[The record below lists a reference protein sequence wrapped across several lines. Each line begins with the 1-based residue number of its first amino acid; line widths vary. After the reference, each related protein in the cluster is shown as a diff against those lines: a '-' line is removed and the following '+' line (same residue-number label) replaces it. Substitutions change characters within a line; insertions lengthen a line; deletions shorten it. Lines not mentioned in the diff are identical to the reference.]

1 MVRLRTTCGKFEKPE
16 HFPEGRPIDLYPE
29 PFPASACLCMPVGKP
44 PRLHRTRDEP
54 PRKRRRVTTME
65 EKNLQEQSMMSAEQ
79 RRWKTGGELQ
89 RIMSGETRPERL
101 GSDQRH
107 VNRVRSAT
115 TDSSRS
121 FRNPNMLSTPHFYD
135 SIETTPD
142 ALKPRKTQRHK
153 IKQSKKLPDWCW
165 TIITI
170 VLGVGSSKR
179 WVSYL
184 LYGITL
190 LSALVFTGLGVLFTV
205 YDIASKHSKT
215 TAHIGF
221 ISLLIGFA
229 WLCLGIYSFKLAGR
243 LLGDDDFAAS
253 VRRHSRTLFKINT
266 AFLLIFLGLGF
277 TGMNLYNAY
286 ITFDT
291 DRCNTIG
298 LHYLVCHIMV
308 IGRAVFSVFA
318 MNWNL
323 IVGCVLM
330 SVCRTHTIGIRR
342 FMRDL
347 EQDGQTYEQFWRE
360 RLENSKVGEFNKD
373 TVSILN
379 NHDWF
384 LMEEQD
390 GSSQE
395 QLVASGNRDDDAP
408 VSLGNGQTS
417 IQGRGIEQPADD
429 VVLMRDPE
437 DLDDRPTYP
446 KKKLMVQAQSSVET
460 TGSTSDLLDDQPPVM
475 CEDELL
481 LCYWKISSR
490 MRYVSQ
496 CMQRWLAS
504 WMAFVVI
511 WCADYVIFWLSHS
524 PNILGIMEFIAPML
538 LLLVLC
544 SAYAEANGDGQSM
557 IRCICPTKER
567 YKLLQFL
574 HRQPLQMQVFNMS
587 ISYSAILTVIL
598 AFAVAFSSRLILD
611 EVSKA

>member
-1 MVRLRTTCGKFEKPE
+1 M
-16 HFPEGRPIDLYPE
+16 D
-29 PFPASACLCMPVGKP
+29 
-44 PRLHRTRDEP
+44 RDSTAIVNADELNI
-54 PRKRRRVTTME
+54 RH
-65 EKNLQEQSMMSAEQ
+65 EQ
-79 RRWKTGGELQ
+79 TGGELQ

-107 VNRVRSAT
+107 VNR
-115 TDSSRS
+115 
-121 FRNPNMLSTPHFYD
+121 
-135 SIETTPD
+135 
-142 ALKPRKTQRHK
+142 PRKTQRHK

-379 NHDWF
+379 K
-384 LMEEQD
+384 QD

-429 VVLMRDPE
+429 
-437 DLDDRPTYP
+437 
-446 KKKLMVQAQSSVET
+446 VQAQSSVET

-538 LLLVLC
+538 LLL
-544 SAYAEANGDGQSM
+544 
-557 IRCICPTKER
+557 CICPTKER